1 MFSRSAERKPL
12 VSVGIPFLNPGPYL
26 DLAVRSVFAQTYPNW
41 ELILVDDGSTDGSYE
56 RATAIQDPRV
66 RVLRDGQNKG
76 LPARLN
82 EIVRLAKGELVAR
95 MDADDAMHPLRL
107 AKQVGFLQANPELD
121 GVTTGAYLIDAED
134 KPIALLPGRQPSARE
149 VLARG
154 GFLHASL
161 LARKA
166 WFEAHPYSLDYP
178 RAEDRELFVR
188 TFKTSRLHVLPE
200 PLYFY
205 RWFGVPRGRAL
216 RTGYRNERKVIWKYG
231 PGLVGL
237 TQTLSLLALS
247 KGKEVASWLAEKVGL
262 ENRFSRRYGF
272 TTLTEDQHKD
282 ALSALEAIK
291 ATPVPGWE
299 H

>member
-1 MFSRSAERKPL
+1 MRSRPTEGNLL
-12 VSVGIPFLNPGPYL
+12 VSIGIPFLNPGPYL
-26 DLAVRSVFAQTYPNW
+26 DLAVRSVFAQTYLNW

-56 RATAIQDPRV
+56 RAVAIQDPRV

-107 AKQVGFLQANPELD
+107 EKQVGFLQANPELD

-134 KPIALLPGRQPSARE
+134 RPIALLPGRQPSAQE

-154 GFLHASL
+154 GFLHPSL
-161 LARKA
+161 LARKS

-188 TFKTSRLHVLPE
+188 TFKTSRLHVLSE

-205 RWFGVPRGRAL
+205 RWFGVPRGKTL
-216 RTGYRNERKVIWKYG
+216 RIGYRSERKVMWKYG
-231 PGLVGL
+231 PNLVGWGP
-237 TQTLSLLALS
+237 SLRLIALS
-247 KGKEVASWLAEKVGL
+247 FGKELLTWFLEWTHLEKGFQTRRAFQPLL
-262 ENRFSRRYGF
+262 EMHQR
-272 TTLTEDQHKD
+272 E
-282 ALSALEAIK
+282 ALRTSQVIRE
-291 ATPVPGWE
+291 TCVPGRD
-299 H
+299 

>member
-1 MFSRSAERKPL
+1 MRSRPTEGNLL
-12 VSVGIPFLNPGPYL
+12 VSIGIPFLNPGPYL
-26 DLAVRSVFAQTYPNW
+26 DLAVRSVFAQTYLNW

-56 RATAIQDPRV
+56 RAVAIQDPRV

-107 AKQVGFLQANPELD
+107 EKQVGFLQANPELD

-134 KPIALLPGRQPSARE
+134 RPIALLPGRQPSAQE

-154 GFLHASL
+154 GFLHPSL
-161 LARKA
+161 LARKS

-188 TFKTSRLHVLPE
+188 TFKTSRLHVLSE

-205 RWFGVPRGRAL
+205 RWFGVPRGKTL
-216 RTGYRNERKVIWKYG
+216 RIGYRSERKVMWKYG
-231 PGLVGL
+231 PNLVSPSPL
-237 TQTLSLLALS
+237 
-247 KGKEVASWLAEKVGL
+247 EK
-262 ENRFSRRYGF
+262 SC
-272 TTLTEDQHKD
+272 
-282 ALSALEAIK
+282 
-291 ATPVPGWE
+291 
-299 H
+299 

>member
-107 AKQVGFLQANPELD
+107 AKQVGFCRP
-121 GVTTGAYLIDAED
+121 TRSWTG
-134 KPIALLPGRQPSARE
+134 
-149 VLARG
+149 
-154 GFLHASL
+154 
-161 LARKA
+161 
-166 WFEAHPYSLDYP
+166 
-178 RAEDRELFVR
+178 
-188 TFKTSRLHVLPE
+188 
-200 PLYFY
+200 
-205 RWFGVPRGRAL
+205 
-216 RTGYRNERKVIWKYG
+216 
-231 PGLVGL
+231 
-237 TQTLSLLALS
+237 
-247 KGKEVASWLAEKVGL
+247 
-262 ENRFSRRYGF
+262 
-272 TTLTEDQHKD
+272 
-282 ALSALEAIK
+282 
-291 ATPVPGWE
+291 
-299 H
+299 